1 MAKKE
6 MSEHVRG
13 VAVLSDENRIL
24 LHMGLASEPRIR
36 GIISDAQWL
45 DDALRRR
52 TAPLLFTDAQ
62 YMALVSKVAQG
73 KLVILFDKPSEVVLN
88 FFLNVDF
95 AFDIIDHM
103 LSDPYDAM
111 AIIDAKE
118 RMAFVSP
125 IHEKF
130 FGLKTGE
137 GVGRNVK
144 DVIQNTRL
152 HHVVRTGVA
161 EVGHILKI
169 GGTERVVSRH
179 PIRHDGKVV
188 GAIGRVMFKG
198 PQQLDA
204 MARRI
209 NALER
214 EIEVYR
220 SESVAL
226 KRGEE
231 FLNAIVGQ
239 SPAIQHVRNQIRKI
253 AALDIPVLI
262 QGESGTGKELVAQAL
277 HKLSPRHDARLVTV
291 NAAALP
297 MSLVESELFG
307 YEAGSFTGADK
318 KGRIG
323 KFELADKGTIFL
335 DEIGDMPLEV
345 QSKLLRVLQ
354 DRIVE
359 RVGGDKPRKVD
370 FRLVSATNRDLEEFI
385 AQNKFRL
392 DLYYRISSVAIMM
405 PSLADRLEDIP
416 DLTAHFLAQLAE
428 QYGRPAPEVSA
439 EVIDYLMDRAW
450 PGNIRELRHV
460 IERAF
465 IFCENDALKVSDFTD
480 HARANPQEP
489 NRREDG
495 GGALRVH
502 LEQVERQMIV
512 AAMVEFG
519 GNKKKVAEHLGVS
532 RSYLYKKLD
541 ASEV

>member
-1 MAKKE
+1 MVRKVTR
-6 MSEHVRG
+6 EHVKG
-13 VAVLSDENRIL
+13 VAVLNGENRIL
-24 LHMGLASEPRIR
+24 QHTGIVSDPRVR
-36 GIISDAQWL
+36 ALVSDEDWL
-45 DDALRRR
+45 KDAVRRR
-52 TAPLLFTDAQ
+52 TAPILLTDAR
-62 YMALVSKVAQG
+62 YLALVSELSEG
-73 KLVILFDKPSEVVLN
+73 KLVLVFDEPADVVMN

-95 AFDIIDHM
+95 AFDVIEHM

-111 AIIDAKE
+111 VVIDAKE
-118 RMAFVSP
+118 RMSFVSP

-130 FGLKTGE
+130 FGLKPGE
-137 GVGRNVK
+137 AAGRNVK
-144 DVIQNTRL
+144 DVIENTRL

-161 EVGHILKI
+161 EVGHILKM

-179 PIRHDGKVV
+179 PIRHDGKIV
-188 GAIGRVMFKG
+188 GAFGRVMFKG

-214 EIEVYR
+214 EIETYK

-226 KRGEE
+226 RRGEE

-239 SPAIQHVRNQIRKI
+239 SPAIQSLRDQIRKI

-297 MSLVESELFG
+297 VSIVESELFG
-307 YEAGSFTGADK
+307 YEGGSFTGADK
-318 KGRIG
+318 KGRAG

-359 RVGGDKPRKVD
+359 RVGGDKPRKID
-370 FRLVSATNRDLEEFI
+370 FRLVSATNRDLEDFI
-385 AQNKFRL
+385 EQGKFRL
-392 DLYYRISSVAIMM
+392 DLFYRISSVIITM
-405 PSLADRLEDIP
+405 PSLADRREDIP
-416 DLTAHFLAQLAE
+416 LLAEHFLGQLAE
-428 QYGRPAPEVSA
+428 QYGREVPELGPDVA
-439 EVIDYLMDRAW
+439 NYLMDRAW

-465 IFCENDALKVSDFTD
+465 VFCDDGVLKVSSFDAGGT
-480 HARANPQEP
+480 HGSEKSGS
-489 NRREDG
+489 REESS
-495 GGALRVH
+495 GALKAH
-502 LEQVERQMIV
+502 LDMVERQLIAQAMI
-512 AAMVEFG
+512 EFN

-532 RSYLYKKLD
+532 RSYLYKKLE
-541 ASEV
+541 A